1 MKTKFIYVIMAVLLM
16 GSQMTLS
23 AQNTDNKQKKQR
35 PTPEQMVQM
44 QTKQIVNTLML
55 DDATAAKF
63 TPVYEKYLKE
73 LRECRM
79 MTHKARTE
87 KTKAQGTDANA
98 KKERPSMTDDEIATM
113 LRNQFTQS
121 RKMLDIREMP
131 KGRFMNVDNLIPA
144 IKNAMLLVTKF
155 DITSIDDGKTLNEAE
170 NIHASLIGLAV
181 DYLTRFMMGTSV
193 EEAFKIS
200 LQGALCLDLFLNN
213 ASGKK
218 GLALGNAKKLLK
230 GIKGLDNESVSNACK
245 LVGYDVCFRKSMF
258 VR

>member
-121 RKMLDIREMP
+121 RKMLDIRE
-131 KGRFMNVDNLIPA
+131 KYYNEFSKILSQKQILKIYQQEKMNAN
-144 IKNAMLLVTKF
+144 K
-155 DITSIDDGKTLNEAE
+155 
-170 NIHASLIGLAV
+170 
-181 DYLTRFMMGTSV
+181 
-193 EEAFKIS
+193 
-200 LQGALCLDLFLNN
+200 
-213 ASGKK
+213 
-218 GLALGNAKKLLK
+218 
-230 GIKGLDNESVSNACK
+230 
-245 LVGYDVCFRKSMF
+245 FRKEF
-258 VR
+258 DRRKAEILRRVRQEARRLWHIHLHN

>member
-121 RKMLDIREMP
+121 RKMLDVRE
-131 KGRFMNVDNLIPA
+131 KYYNEFSKILSQKQILKIYQQEKMNAN
-144 IKNAMLLVTKF
+144 K
-155 DITSIDDGKTLNEAE
+155 
-170 NIHASLIGLAV
+170 
-181 DYLTRFMMGTSV
+181 
-193 EEAFKIS
+193 
-200 LQGALCLDLFLNN
+200 
-213 ASGKK
+213 
-218 GLALGNAKKLLK
+218 
-230 GIKGLDNESVSNACK
+230 
-245 LVGYDVCFRKSMF
+245 FRKEF
-258 VR
+258 DRRKGQRPGQGHKPGQGDRQRQRQHAPHQGQNK

>member
-121 RKMLDIREMP
+121 RKMLDIRE
-131 KGRFMNVDNLIPA
+131 KYYNEFSKILSQKQILKIYQQEKMNAN
-144 IKNAMLLVTKF
+144 K
-155 DITSIDDGKTLNEAE
+155 
-170 NIHASLIGLAV
+170 
-181 DYLTRFMMGTSV
+181 
-193 EEAFKIS
+193 
-200 LQGALCLDLFLNN
+200 
-213 ASGKK
+213 
-218 GLALGNAKKLLK
+218 
-230 GIKGLDNESVSNACK
+230 
-245 LVGYDVCFRKSMF
+245 FRKEFDS
-258 VR
+258 RKGQKPGQGHHQGQRPRAPRQDQK

>member
-79 MTHKARTE
+79 MNRKPRTE
-87 KTKAQGTDANA
+87 KAQGTEAGA
-98 KKERPSMTDDEIATM
+98 KKEGQRPSMTDDEIATM

-121 RKMLDIREMP
+121 RKMLDVREKYYNEFSKILSQKQILKIYQQEKMNANKFKKEFDRR
-131 KGRFMNVDNLIPA
+131 KGQKP
-144 IKNAMLLVTKF
+144 
-155 DITSIDDGKTLNEAE
+155 G
-170 NIHASLIGLAV
+170 
-181 DYLTRFMMGTSV
+181 
-193 EEAFKIS
+193 
-200 LQGALCLDLFLNN
+200 QGHHQGQRSRAPRPDQ
-213 ASGKK
+213 K
-218 GLALGNAKKLLK
+218 
-230 GIKGLDNESVSNACK
+230 
-245 LVGYDVCFRKSMF
+245 
-258 VR
+258 

>member
-35 PTPEQMVQM
+35 PTQQQMMQMQVDQMV
-44 QTKQIVNTLML
+44 KTLML

-79 MTHKARTE
+79 MNHKPRTE
-87 KTKAQGTDANA
+87 KAKATDANA

-121 RKMLDIREMP
+121 RKMLDVRE
-131 KGRFMNVDNLIPA
+131 KYYNEFSKILSQKQILKIYQQEKMNAN
-144 IKNAMLLVTKF
+144 K
-155 DITSIDDGKTLNEAE
+155 
-170 NIHASLIGLAV
+170 
-181 DYLTRFMMGTSV
+181 
-193 EEAFKIS
+193 
-200 LQGALCLDLFLNN
+200 
-213 ASGKK
+213 
-218 GLALGNAKKLLK
+218 
-230 GIKGLDNESVSNACK
+230 
-245 LVGYDVCFRKSMF
+245 FRKEF
-258 VR
+258 DRRKGQKPGQGHHQGQRPRAPRQAPK